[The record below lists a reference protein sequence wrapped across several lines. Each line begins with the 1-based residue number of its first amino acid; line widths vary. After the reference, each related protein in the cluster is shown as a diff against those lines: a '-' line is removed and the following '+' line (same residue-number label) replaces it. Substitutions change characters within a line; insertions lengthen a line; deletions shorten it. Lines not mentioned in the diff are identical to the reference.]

1 MKVFESVPITDISI
15 AWILSYCPQLPGRFP
30 VVLRPQMLYF
40 LSSVGDWNAKDL
52 RYCSQFISP
61 LLFVPPRIAQRRVP
75 EASVQLQQLDQLQ
88 SFILRPL
95 HRAVCTATR
104 QNYNANI
111 RKPRSSTNRWIIRW
125 TASILRIFDPILPR
139 HFFLVDD
146 IHRSQTTFVKRHR
159 LKPIAVIICH
169 ATFRRRNYLGLVWV
183 SLFSEVE

>member
-139 HFFLVDD
+139 HFFFGRRHSQITDD
-146 IHRSQTTFVKRHR
+146 ICQAAQTKTNS
-159 LKPIAVIICH
+159 CH
-169 ATFRRRNYLGLVWV
+169 HLSCNVSSSKLPWV
-183 SLFSEVE
+183 GVGWYPHK